1 MYVFEL
7 TSIFPASFSDDQE
20 VREKTKEFFQTAKFC
35 LKMDIDNVSLD
46 TIHASILVGN
56 LCGAEG
62 ETAGE
67 ALFFGKKSLLIDN
80 INAHLTN

>member
-1 MYVFEL
+1 MRL
-7 TSIFPASFSDDQE
+7 CARFSDNQE
-20 VREKTKEFFQTAKFC
+20 VRKQAKELFQLAKLS
-35 LKMDIDNVSLD
+35 LKMEIENVNLD

-67 ALFFGKKSLLIDN
+67 ALFFGKGS
-80 INAHLTN
+80 H

>member
-1 MYVFEL
+1 
-7 TSIFPASFSDDQE
+7 
-20 VREKTKEFFQTAKFC
+20 VRQKTKEFFSAAKVS
-35 LKMDIDNVSLD
+35 LKMDIDNVCLD

-67 ALFFGKKSLLIDN
+67 ALFFGKKYQ
-80 INAHLTN
+80 H